1 MERVLRRPQAQDDI
15 DDIWNYIADDNI
27 HAADNWLDKL
37 DEQFALLTQQP
48 LMGRARDEL
57 SAGIRSFPLGR
68 YVIFIYPGQMALM
81 WFAFCIQHEM
91 CRSSLVKIE

>member
-37 DEQFALLTQQP
+37 DEQFVLLTQQP

-68 YVIFIYPGQMALM
+68 YVIFYLPRANGIDVVRVLHSARDVSKQFG
-81 WFAFCIQHEM
+81 ED
-91 CRSSLVKIE
+91 

>member
-48 LMGRARDEL
+48 LMGRARDGL
-57 SAGIRSFPLGR
+57 SAESEVSRWR
-68 YVIFIYPGQMALM
+68 VM
-81 WFAFCIQHEM
+81 
-91 CRSSLVKIE
+91 